1 MSYDNNLTGILMKN
15 DKAGNESRPDYKGS
29 VDIDGQKFWLS
40 AWIKTGRGGTKLE
53 GQKYMS
59 LKLEPAE
66 ARQAPPQRQAPQ
78 QRQAPPQRQ
87 PQRQPP
93 QEEFYD
99 DDIPF

>member
-40 AWIKTGRGGTKLE
+40 AWIKTGRDGTKLE

-66 ARQAPPQRQAPQ
+66 ARQAPPHRQP